1 MNYSKGFVGNKL
13 VSRVTSLFF
22 PAVVELVLTK
32 EKESNV
38 YRMPLFPGICVEFH
52 FMYTLLILGEFVS
65 NFTKWCIFNI
75 FHTSSID
82 SNTVYKEDHK
92 CHKYFLRINRKLTT
106 CSL

>member
-1 MNYSKGFVGNKL
+1 MNYSRGFVGNKL

-52 FMYTLLILGEFVS
+52 SMYTLLIFGGICFKLYKMV
-65 NFTKWCIFNI
+65 NI
-75 FHTSSID
+75 
-82 SNTVYKEDHK
+82 
-92 CHKYFLRINRKLTT
+92 
-106 CSL
+106 